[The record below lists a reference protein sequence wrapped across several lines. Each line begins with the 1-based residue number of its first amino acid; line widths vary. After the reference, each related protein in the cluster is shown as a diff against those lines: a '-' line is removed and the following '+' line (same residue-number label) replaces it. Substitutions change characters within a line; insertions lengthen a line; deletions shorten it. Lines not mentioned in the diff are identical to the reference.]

1 MNRVAN
7 SRRPSAFSDGNANG
21 TRLSTCWA
29 RETYCERFEGTEP
42 STAEA
47 DGTVFTTRAASRYR
61 YPYFKWGLDDEAGV
75 CRSGRCRV
83 PGRDRRLGAA
93 GGDHDRAD
101 RTIDDPFGPAD
112 GKTAGG
118 AGDQSAARR

>member
-47 DGTVFTTRAASRYR
+47 GRAVFTTAPRRRGIVSDISGE
-61 YPYFKWGLDDEAGV
+61 GLDDEAGL
-75 CRSGRCRV
+75 CSSGRCRV
-83 PGRDRRLGAA
+83 PGRDRRLGAD
-93 GGDHDRAD
+93 GDHDRAD
-101 RTIDDPFGPAD
+101 RTIDDPIGPAD
-112 GKTAGG
+112 DETGGG
-118 AGDQSAARR
+118 AGDQS